1 MSRDAVYKDAVTGQP
16 LRASL
21 VIAARKLE
29 LEYFA
34 SKTVWE
40 KRPHSEAFARTG
52 KKPITV
58 RKLSI
63 KAGGEGNK
71 EAW

>member
-58 RKLSI
+58 RWI
-63 KAGGEGNK
+63 DVNK
-71 EAW
+71 GDDED